1 MVEKDFAKTL
11 YKLRYKNIII
21 QSTGYLLLKAKSYSG
36 ILKRQ
41 SVRLWNFYTS
51 KAPNVINVQ
60 DRQITHKFRES
71 VALSKV

>member
-36 ILKRQ
+36 ILKR
-41 SVRLWNFYTS
+41 
-51 KAPNVINVQ
+51 
-60 DRQITHKFRES
+60 
-71 VALSKV
+71 